1 MRFLHRTM
9 SGPDNGVSAST
20 PTTDPDGLVLRAA
33 AHADLPVMS
42 RAHVQLLPV
51 GLFPSLGTRFVR
63 RWHRTYLDSP
73 HGFGY
78 VVVDPAAP
86 EEIVGFL
93 VGTTDHAAH
102 TAALVADRR
111 MLASL
116 AITGFSALCVRPR
129 VAARLLRSRLRPWAR
144 RLASQRQRAT
154 SRRPAAP
161 TRTGSVPSPQV
172 AVMSALAVHPD
183 WRGSGIGVR
192 LAMRFVEH
200 VRDAGATR
208 AELQTSTGPLGAAGF
223 YERLGWE
230 AGPQQSSPDGDDAL
244 RTYHLALRAVS
255 GGT

>member
-1 MRFLHRTM
+1 M
-9 SGPDNGVSAST
+9 SGPPDTGVPAST
-20 PTTDPDGLVLRAA
+20 PGPEPGGPVLRAA
-33 AHADLPVMS
+33 THADLPVMS
-42 RAHVQLLPV
+42 RAHVDLLPV
-51 GLFPSLGTRFVR
+51 GLFPSLGARFVR

-73 HGFGY
+73 HGLGY

-86 EEIVGFL
+86 GEVVGFL

-111 MLASL
+111 TMASL
-116 AITGFSALCVRPR
+116 AVTGLTALCVRPR
-129 VAARLLRSRLRPWAR
+129 VAARLLRSRLRPWTR
-144 RLASQRQRAT
+144 RLSTQRPGAT
-154 SRRPAAP
+154 GRRPAAP
-161 TRTGSVPSPQV
+161 ARTGPV

-200 VRDAGATR
+200 ARDAGAHR

-230 AGPQQSSPDGDDAL
+230 AGPQQRSPDGEDAL
-244 RTYHLALRAVS
+244 RTYHLALR
-255 GGT
+255 G